1 LYGESVLK
9 MRWKCVAMGRW
20 SNLGASILRN
30 PFAMSTVYAPDS
42 HLRGIGIG
50 DELSIGV
57 MGVVD
62 GVVEREEQEEADG
75 KEDEVESMSR
85 QI

>member
-1 LYGESVLK
+1 
-9 MRWKCVAMGRW
+9 MGRW
-20 SNLGASILRN
+20 SNSGVSILRN
-30 PFAMSTVYAPDS
+30 PFAMSTVYAPDG

-57 MGVVD
+57 VGVVD
-62 GVVEREEQEEADG
+62 GVVEREEREEAND
-75 KEDEVESMSR
+75 KEDGAESMSR